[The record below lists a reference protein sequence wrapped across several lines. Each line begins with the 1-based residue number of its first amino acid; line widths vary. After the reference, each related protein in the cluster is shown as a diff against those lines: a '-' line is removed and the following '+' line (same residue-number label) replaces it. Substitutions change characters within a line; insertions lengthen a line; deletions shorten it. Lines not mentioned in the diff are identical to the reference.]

1 MSFVV
6 VIPARYHS
14 TRLPGKPLLE
24 IASKSMI
31 QRVWESAKQS
41 SADAV
46 IVATDDQRIY
56 QAVRDFGA
64 DVEMTS
70 FDHTSGSDR
79 VQEVAQKL
87 GFASDQIVVNV
98 QGDEPFLPSEL
109 IDQVAINLKSTPPA
123 GIATLASPLT
133 KEAEFNNS
141 SVVKVV
147 TDKNSYA
154 LYFSRSPIP
163 QSLAFKSVDVGFKH
177 IGIYAYRSGVLN
189 TFVNYPIGDLERV
202 ERLEQLRALENGIRI
217 HVGIVEHDL
226 PKGVDTQ
233 ADLEHARDFFIS
245 AKTDL

>member
-24 IASKSMI
+24 IAGKSMI
-31 QRVWESAKQS
+31 QRAWEGAKQS

-70 FDHTSGSDR
+70 IDHSSGSDR
-79 VQEVAQKL
+79 VQEVVQKL
-87 GFASDQIVVNV
+87 GFSSDQIVVNV
-98 QGDEPFLPSEL
+98 QGDEPLLPSEL
-109 IDQVAINLKSTPPA
+109 IDQVAINLKNTPPA
-123 GIATLASPLT
+123 GIATLASVLT
-133 KEAEFNNS
+133 KESEFKNP

-147 TDKNSYA
+147 RDKNGFA

-163 QSLAFKSVDVGFKH
+163 QSLTFKSVDVGFKH
-177 IGIYAYRSGVLN
+177 IGIYAYRLGVLN
-189 TFVNYPIGDLERV
+189 RFVSYPIGDLERV
-202 ERLEQLRALENGIRI
+202 ERLEQLRALENGIQI

-233 ADLEHARDFFIS
+233 ADLDHARDYFVS
-245 AKTDL
+245 AQS

>member
-24 IASKSMI
+24 IAGKSMI
-31 QRVWESAKQS
+31 QRAWEGAKQS

-70 FDHTSGSDR
+70 IDHSSGSDR
-79 VQEVAQKL
+79 VQEVVQKL
-87 GFASDQIVVNV
+87 GFSPDQIVVNV
-98 QGDEPFLPSEL
+98 QGDEPLLPSEL
-109 IDQVAINLKSTPPA
+109 IDQVAINLKNTPPA
-123 GIATLASPLT
+123 GIATLASVLT
-133 KEAEFNNS
+133 KESEFKNP

-147 TDKNSYA
+147 RDKNGFA

-163 QSLAFKSVDVGFKH
+163 QSLTFKSVDVGFKH
-177 IGIYAYRSGVLN
+177 IGIYAYRLGVLN
-189 TFVNYPIGDLERV
+189 RFVSYPIGDLERV
-202 ERLEQLRALENGIRI
+202 ERLEQLRALENGIQI

-233 ADLEHARDFFIS
+233 ADLDHARDYFVS
-245 AKTDL
+245 AQG

>member
-24 IASKSMI
+24 IAGKSMI
-31 QRVWESAKQS
+31 QRAWEGAKQS

-70 FDHTSGSDR
+70 IDHSSGSDR
-79 VQEVAQKL
+79 VQEVVQKL
-87 GFASDQIVVNV
+87 GFSPDQIVVNV
-98 QGDEPFLPSEL
+98 QGDEPLLPSEL
-109 IDQVAINLKSTPPA
+109 IDQVAINLKNTPPA
-123 GIATLASPLT
+123 GIATLASVLT
-133 KEAEFNNS
+133 KESEFKNPN
-141 SVVKVV
+141 VVKVV
-147 TDKNSYA
+147 RDKNGFA

-163 QSLAFKSVDVGFKH
+163 QSLTFKSVDVGFKH
-177 IGIYAYRSGVLN
+177 IGIYAYRLGVLN
-189 TFVNYPIGDLERV
+189 RFVSYHIGDLERV
-202 ERLEQLRALENGIRI
+202 ERLEQLRALENGIQI

-233 ADLEHARDFFIS
+233 ADLDHARDYFVS
-245 AKTDL
+245 AQS

>member
-24 IASKSMI
+24 IAGKSMI
-31 QRVWESAKQS
+31 QRAWEGAKQS
-41 SADAV
+41 SADTV

-56 QAVRDFGA
+56 QAVRGFGA

-70 FDHTSGSDR
+70 IDHSSGSDR
-79 VQEVAQKL
+79 VQEVVQKL
-87 GFASDQIVVNV
+87 GFSPDQIVVNV
-98 QGDEPFLPSEL
+98 QGDEPLLPSEL
-109 IDQVAINLKSTPPA
+109 IDQVAINLKNTPPA
-123 GIATLASPLT
+123 GIATLASVLT
-133 KEAEFNNS
+133 KEPEFNNP

-147 TDKNSYA
+147 RDKNGFA

-163 QSLAFKSVDVGFKH
+163 QSLTFESVDVGFKH
-177 IGIYAYRSGVLN
+177 IGIYAYRLGVLN
-189 TFVNYPIGDLERV
+189 RFVSYPIGDLERV
-202 ERLEQLRALENGIRI
+202 ERLEQLRALENGIQI

-233 ADLEHARDFFIS
+233 ADLERARDYFVS
-245 AKTDL
+245 AQS

>member
-24 IASKSMI
+24 IAGKSMI
-31 QRVWESAKQS
+31 QRAWEGAKQS

-64 DVEMTS
+64 EVEMTS
-70 FDHTSGSDR
+70 IDHSSGSDR
-79 VQEVAQKL
+79 VQEVVQKL
-87 GFASDQIVVNV
+87 GFSPDQIVVNV
-98 QGDEPFLPSEL
+98 QGDEPLLPSEL
-109 IDQVAINLKSTPPA
+109 IDQVAINLKNTPPA
-123 GIATLASPLT
+123 GIATLASVLT
-133 KEAEFNNS
+133 KESEFKNP

-147 TDKNSYA
+147 RDKNGFA

-163 QSLAFKSVDVGFKH
+163 QSLTFKSVDVGFKH
-177 IGIYAYRSGVLN
+177 IGIYAYRLGVLN
-189 TFVNYPIGDLERV
+189 RFVSYPIGDLERV
-202 ERLEQLRALENGIRI
+202 ERLEQLRALENGIQI

-233 ADLEHARDFFIS
+233 ADLEHARDYFVS
-245 AKTDL
+245 AQS

>member
-24 IASKSMI
+24 IAGKSMI
-31 QRVWESAKQS
+31 QRAWEGAKQS

-70 FDHTSGSDR
+70 IDHSSGSDR
-79 VQEVAQKL
+79 VQEVVQKL
-87 GFASDQIVVNV
+87 GFSPDQIVVNV
-98 QGDEPFLPSEL
+98 QGDEPLLPSEI
-109 IDQVAINLKSTPPA
+109 IDQVAINLKNTPPA
-123 GIATLASPLT
+123 GIATLASVLT
-133 KEAEFNNS
+133 KEPEFNNP

-147 TDKNSYA
+147 RDKNGFA

-163 QSLAFKSVDVGFKH
+163 QSLTFKSVDVGFKH
-177 IGIYAYRSGVLN
+177 IGIYAYRLGVLN
-189 TFVNYPIGDLERV
+189 RFVSYPIGDLERV
-202 ERLEQLRALENGIRI
+202 ERLEQLRALENGIQI

-233 ADLEHARDFFIS
+233 ADLEHARDYFFS
-245 AKTDL
+245 AQS

>member
-24 IASKSMI
+24 IAGKSMI
-31 QRVWESAKQS
+31 QRAWEGAKQS

-70 FDHTSGSDR
+70 IDHSSGSDR
-79 VQEVAQKL
+79 VQEVVQKL
-87 GFASDQIVVNV
+87 GFSPDQIVVNV
-98 QGDEPFLPSEL
+98 QGDEPLLPSEL
-109 IDQVAINLKSTPPA
+109 IDQVAINLKNTPPA
-123 GIATLASPLT
+123 GIATLASVLT
-133 KEAEFNNS
+133 KESEFKNP

-147 TDKNSYA
+147 RDKNGFA

-163 QSLAFKSVDVGFKH
+163 QSLTFKSVDVGFKH
-177 IGIYAYRSGVLN
+177 IGIYAYRLGVLN
-189 TFVNYPIGDLERV
+189 RFVSYPIGDLERV
-202 ERLEQLRALENGIRI
+202 ERLEQLRALENGIQI
-217 HVGIVEHDL
+217 HVGIVEHDP

-233 ADLEHARDFFIS
+233 ADLDHARDYFVS
-245 AKTDL
+245 AQS

>member
-24 IASKSMI
+24 IAGKSMI
-31 QRVWESAKQS
+31 QRAWEGAKQS

-70 FDHTSGSDR
+70 IDHSSGSDR
-79 VQEVAQKL
+79 VQEVVQKL
-87 GFASDQIVVNV
+87 GFSPDQIVVNV

-109 IDQVAINLKSTPPA
+109 IDQVAINLKNTPPA
-123 GIATLASPLT
+123 GIATLASVLT
-133 KEAEFNNS
+133 KESEFKNP

-147 TDKNSYA
+147 RDKNGFA

-163 QSLAFKSVDVGFKH
+163 QSLTFKSVDVGFKH
-177 IGIYAYRSGVLN
+177 IGIYAYRLGVLN
-189 TFVNYPIGDLERV
+189 RFVSYPIGDLERV
-202 ERLEQLRALENGIRI
+202 ERLEQLRALENGIQI

-233 ADLEHARDFFIS
+233 ADLDHARDYFVS
-245 AKTDL
+245 AQS

>member
-24 IASKSMI
+24 IAGKSMI
-31 QRVWESAKQS
+31 QRAWEGAKQS

-70 FDHTSGSDR
+70 IDHSSGSDR
-79 VQEVAQKL
+79 VQEVVQKL
-87 GFASDQIVVNV
+87 GFSPDQIVVNV
-98 QGDEPFLPSEL
+98 QGDEPLLPSEL
-109 IDQVAINLKSTPPA
+109 IDQVAINLKNTPPA
-123 GIATLASPLT
+123 GIATLASVLT
-133 KEAEFNNS
+133 KEPEFNNP

-147 TDKNSYA
+147 RDKNGFA

-163 QSLAFKSVDVGFKH
+163 QSLTFKSVDVGFKH
-177 IGIYAYRSGVLN
+177 IGIYAYRLGVLN
-189 TFVNYPIGDLERV
+189 RFVSYPIGDLERV
-202 ERLEQLRALENGIRI
+202 ERLEQLRALENGIQI

-233 ADLEHARDFFIS
+233 ADLEHARDYFVS
-245 AKTDL
+245 AQS

>member
-24 IASKSMI
+24 IAGKSMI
-31 QRVWESAKQS
+31 QRAWEGAKQS

-70 FDHTSGSDR
+70 VDHSSGSDR
-79 VQEVAQKL
+79 VQEVVQKL
-87 GFASDQIVVNV
+87 GFSPDQIVVNV
-98 QGDEPFLPSEL
+98 QGDEPLLPSEL
-109 IDQVAINLKSTPPA
+109 IDQVAINLKNTPPA
-123 GIATLASPLT
+123 GIATLASVLT
-133 KEAEFNNS
+133 KEPEFNNP

-147 TDKNSYA
+147 RDKNGFA

-163 QSLAFKSVDVGFKH
+163 QSLTFKSVDVGFKH
-177 IGIYAYRSGVLN
+177 IGIYAYRLGVLN
-189 TFVNYPIGDLERV
+189 RFVSYPIGDLERV
-202 ERLEQLRALENGIRI
+202 ERLEQLRALENGIQI

-233 ADLEHARDFFIS
+233 ADLEHARDYFVS
-245 AKTDL
+245 AQS

>member
-24 IASKSMI
+24 IAGKSMI
-31 QRVWESAKQS
+31 QRAWEGAKQS

-70 FDHTSGSDR
+70 IDHSSGSDR
-79 VQEVAQKL
+79 VQEVVQKL
-87 GFASDQIVVNV
+87 GFSPDQIVVNL
-98 QGDEPFLPSEL
+98 QGDEPLLPSEL
-109 IDQVAINLKSTPPA
+109 IDQVAINLKNTPPA
-123 GIATLASPLT
+123 GIATLASVLT
-133 KEAEFNNS
+133 KEPEFNNP

-147 TDKNSYA
+147 RDKNGFA

-163 QSLAFKSVDVGFKH
+163 QSLTFKSVDVGFKH
-177 IGIYAYRSGVLN
+177 IGIYAYRLGVLN
-189 TFVNYPIGDLERV
+189 RFVSYPIGDLERV
-202 ERLEQLRALENGIRI
+202 ERLEQLRALENGIQI

-233 ADLEHARDFFIS
+233 ADLERARDYFVS
-245 AKTDL
+245 AQS

>member
-24 IASKSMI
+24 IAGKSMI
-31 QRVWESAKQS
+31 QRAWEGAKQS

-70 FDHTSGSDR
+70 IDHSSGSDR
-79 VQEVAQKL
+79 VQEVVQKL
-87 GFASDQIVVNV
+87 GFSPDQIVVNV
-98 QGDEPFLPSEL
+98 QGDEPLLPSEL
-109 IDQVAINLKSTPPA
+109 IDQVAINLKNTPPA
-123 GIATLASPLT
+123 GIATLASVLT
-133 KEAEFNNS
+133 KESEFKNP

-147 TDKNSYA
+147 RDKNGFA

-163 QSLAFKSVDVGFKH
+163 QSLTFKSVDVGFKH
-177 IGIYAYRSGVLN
+177 IGIYAYRLGVLN
-189 TFVNYPIGDLERV
+189 KFVSYPIGDLERV
-202 ERLEQLRALENGIRI
+202 ERLEQLRALENGIQI

-233 ADLEHARDFFIS
+233 ADLDHARDYFVS
-245 AKTDL
+245 AQS

>member
-24 IASKSMI
+24 IAGKSMI
-31 QRVWESAKQS
+31 QRAWEGAKQS

-46 IVATDDQRIY
+46 IIATDDQRIY

-70 FDHTSGSDR
+70 IDHSSGSDR
-79 VQEVAQKL
+79 VQEVVQKL
-87 GFASDQIVVNV
+87 GFSSDQIVVNV
-98 QGDEPFLPSEL
+98 QGDEPLLPSEL
-109 IDQVAINLKSTPPA
+109 IDQVAINLKNTPPA
-123 GIATLASPLT
+123 GIATLASVLT
-133 KEAEFNNS
+133 KEPEFNNP

-147 TDKNSYA
+147 RDKNGFA

-163 QSLAFKSVDVGFKH
+163 QSLTFKSVDVGFKH
-177 IGIYAYRSGVLN
+177 IGIYAYRLGVLN
-189 TFVNYPIGDLERV
+189 RFVRYPIGDLERV
-202 ERLEQLRALENGIRI
+202 ERLEQLRALENGIQI
-217 HVGIVEHDL
+217 HVGIVKHDL

-233 ADLEHARDFFIS
+233 ADLEHARDHFVS
-245 AKTDL
+245 AQS

>member
-24 IASKSMI
+24 IAGKSMI
-31 QRVWESAKQS
+31 QRAWEGAKQS

-46 IVATDDQRIY
+46 IIATDDQRIY

-70 FDHTSGSDR
+70 IDHSSGSDR
-79 VQEVAQKL
+79 VQEVVQKL
-87 GFASDQIVVNV
+87 GFSSDQIVVNV
-98 QGDEPFLPSEL
+98 QGDEPLLPSGL
-109 IDQVAINLKSTPPA
+109 IDQVAINLKNTPPA
-123 GIATLASPLT
+123 GIATLASVLT
-133 KEAEFNNS
+133 KEPEFNNP

-147 TDKNSYA
+147 RDKNGFA

-163 QSLAFKSVDVGFKH
+163 QSLTFKSVDVAFKH
-177 IGIYAYRSGVLN
+177 IGIYAYRLGVLN
-189 TFVNYPIGDLERV
+189 RFVRYPIGDLERV
-202 ERLEQLRALENGIRI
+202 ERLEQLRALENGIQI
-217 HVGIVEHDL
+217 HVGIVKHDL

-233 ADLEHARDFFIS
+233 ADLEHARDYFVS
-245 AKTDL
+245 AQS

>member
-24 IASKSMI
+24 IAGKSMI
-31 QRVWESAKQS
+31 QRAWEGAKQS

-70 FDHTSGSDR
+70 IDHSSGSDR
-79 VQEVAQKL
+79 VQEVVQKL
-87 GFASDQIVVNV
+87 GFSPDQIVVNV
-98 QGDEPFLPSEL
+98 QGDEPLLPSEL
-109 IDQVAINLKSTPPA
+109 IDQVAINLKNTPPA
-123 GIATLASPLT
+123 CIATLASVLT
-133 KEAEFNNS
+133 KESEFKNP

-147 TDKNSYA
+147 RDKNGFA

-163 QSLAFKSVDVGFKH
+163 QSLTFKSVDVGFKH
-177 IGIYAYRSGVLN
+177 IGIYAYRLGVLN
-189 TFVNYPIGDLERV
+189 RFVSYPIGDLERV
-202 ERLEQLRALENGIRI
+202 ERLEQLRALENGIQI

-233 ADLEHARDFFIS
+233 ADLDHARDYFVS
-245 AKTDL
+245 AQS

>member
-24 IASKSMI
+24 IAGKSMI
-31 QRVWESAKQS
+31 QRAWEGAKQS

-64 DVEMTS
+64 EVEMTS
-70 FDHTSGSDR
+70 IDHSSGSDR
-79 VQEVAQKL
+79 VQEVVQKL
-87 GFASDQIVVNV
+87 GFSPDQIVVNV
-98 QGDEPFLPSEL
+98 QGDEPLLPSEL
-109 IDQVAINLKSTPPA
+109 IDQVAINLKNTPPA
-123 GIATLASPLT
+123 GIATLASVLT
-133 KEAEFNNS
+133 KESEFKNPN
-141 SVVKVV
+141 VVKVV
-147 TDKNSYA
+147 RDKNGFA

-163 QSLAFKSVDVGFKH
+163 QSLTFKSVDVGFKH
-177 IGIYAYRSGVLN
+177 IGIYAYRLGVLN
-189 TFVNYPIGDLERV
+189 RFVSYHIGDLERV
-202 ERLEQLRALENGIRI
+202 ERLEQLRALENGIQI

-233 ADLEHARDFFIS
+233 ADLEHARDYFVS
-245 AKTDL
+245 AQS

>member
-24 IASKSMI
+24 IAGKSMI
-31 QRVWESAKQS
+31 QRAWEGAKQS

-46 IVATDDQRIY
+46 IIATDDQRIY

-70 FDHTSGSDR
+70 IDHSSGSDR
-79 VQEVAQKL
+79 VQEVVQKL
-87 GFASDQIVVNV
+87 GFSSDQIVVNV
-98 QGDEPFLPSEL
+98 QGDEPLLPSEL
-109 IDQVAINLKSTPPA
+109 IDQVAINLKNTPPA
-123 GIATLASPLT
+123 GIATLASVLT
-133 KEAEFNNS
+133 KEPEFNNP

-147 TDKNSYA
+147 RDKNGFA

-163 QSLAFKSVDVGFKH
+163 QSLTFKSVDVAFKH
-177 IGIYAYRSGVLN
+177 IGIYAYRLGVLN
-189 TFVNYPIGDLERV
+189 RFVRYPIGDLERV
-202 ERLEQLRALENGIRI
+202 ERLEQLRALENGIQI
-217 HVGIVEHDL
+217 HVGIVKHDL

-233 ADLEHARDFFIS
+233 ADLEHARDHFVS
-245 AKTDL
+245 AQS

>member
-24 IASKSMI
+24 IAGKSMI
-31 QRVWESAKQS
+31 QRAWEGAKQS

-56 QAVRDFGA
+56 QAARDFGA

-70 FDHTSGSDR
+70 IDHSSGSDR
-79 VQEVAQKL
+79 VQEVVQKL
-87 GFASDQIVVNV
+87 GFSPDQIVVNV
-98 QGDEPFLPSEL
+98 QGDEPLLPSEL
-109 IDQVAINLKSTPPA
+109 IDQVAINLKNTPPA
-123 GIATLASPLT
+123 GIATLASVLT
-133 KEAEFNNS
+133 KEPEFNNP

-147 TDKNSYA
+147 RDKNGFA

-163 QSLAFKSVDVGFKH
+163 QSLTFKSVDVGFKH
-177 IGIYAYRSGVLN
+177 IGIYAYRLGVLN
-189 TFVNYPIGDLERV
+189 RFVSYPIGDLERV
-202 ERLEQLRALENGIRI
+202 ERLEQLRALENGIQI

-233 ADLEHARDFFIS
+233 ADLEHARDYFVS
-245 AKTDL
+245 AQS

>member
-24 IASKSMI
+24 IAGKSMI
-31 QRVWESAKQS
+31 QRAWEGAKQS

-70 FDHTSGSDR
+70 IDHSSGSDR
-79 VQEVAQKL
+79 VQEVVQKL
-87 GFASDQIVVNV
+87 GFSSDQIVVNV
-98 QGDEPFLPSEL
+98 QGDEPLLPSGL
-109 IDQVAINLKSTPPA
+109 IDQVAINLKNTPPA
-123 GIATLASPLT
+123 GIATLASVLT
-133 KEAEFNNS
+133 KESEFKNP

-147 TDKNSYA
+147 RDKNGFA

-163 QSLAFKSVDVGFKH
+163 QSLTFKSVDVGFKH
-177 IGIYAYRSGVLN
+177 IGIYAYRLGVLN
-189 TFVNYPIGDLERV
+189 RFVSYPIGDLERV
-202 ERLEQLRALENGIRI
+202 ERLEQLRALENGIQI

-233 ADLEHARDFFIS
+233 ADLDHARDYFVS
-245 AKTDL
+245 AQS

>member
-24 IASKSMI
+24 IAGKSMI
-31 QRVWESAKQS
+31 QRAWEGAKQS

-70 FDHTSGSDR
+70 IDNSPGSDR
-79 VQEVAQKL
+79 VQEVVQKL
-87 GFASDQIVVNV
+87 GFSPDQIVVIV
-98 QGDEPFLPSEL
+98 QGVEPLLPSEL
-109 IDQVAINLKSTPPA
+109 IDQVAINLKNTPPA
-123 GIATLASPLT
+123 GIATLASVLT
-133 KEAEFNNS
+133 KESEFKNP

-147 TDKNSYA
+147 RDKNGFA

-163 QSLAFKSVDVGFKH
+163 QSLTFKSVDVGFKH
-177 IGIYAYRSGVLN
+177 IGIYAYRLGVLN
-189 TFVNYPIGDLERV
+189 RFVSYPIGDLERV
-202 ERLEQLRALENGIRI
+202 ERLEQLRALENGIQI

-233 ADLEHARDFFIS
+233 ADLDHARDYFVS
-245 AKTDL
+245 AQS